1 MARVLVVVGNTPPFE
16 GRKELGARRTLVPSR
31 WPLHGRRP
39 RKHECAATMMHFSYR
54 YVRVL
59 SSRNSYRTG
68 TLVLPTSMYMYKT

>member
-1 MARVLVVVGNTPPFE
+1 MARVVVGNTPPFE

-31 WPLHGRRP
+31 WPLALHGRRP